1 MNITVG
7 HTTFDR
13 VRYDSDADTLY
24 LHVGEPDDAADFD
37 ESPEGHT
44 LRFNADGEWIG
55 VTIVNA
61 KRLLDGGNR
70 SSSPSPN
77 GSSSILPRSRRP
89 SPESGTRGKSRT
101 SS

>member
-13 VRYDSDADTLY
+13 VRDDSDANTLY
-24 LHVGEPDDAADFD
+24 LHAGEPDDAADFD
-37 ESPEGHT
+37 ESLDGHA

-61 KRLLDGGNR
+61 KRLLDGGKPIVITVPDR
-70 SSSPSPN
+70 IIIDLAALAPVVS
-77 GSSSILPRSRRP
+77 
-89 SPESGTRGKSRT
+89 
-101 SS
+101 